1 MATIKISC
9 ETQDAKIMYTTD
21 DSEPTES
28 SNLYSDVFEV
38 DSPVTI
44 KARAFK
50 EGYEPSDIAT
60 KTYTPVTVPMA
71 LPDGSV
77 LFYDRGSQYGEYS
90 IGDDG
95 YPVRLWSDEDDGSA
109 ESLNWRYLICDSE
122 NLSKRKEWGLY
133 GTDEGLSYPEYE
145 DFGYGLPNTEALLS
159 KYGDSFSYIWQLV
172 QNKRNDAGGKKWFV
186 PSKDELN
193 IVYENKDTIVDA
205 GGGSFQTGYP
215 YWSASG
221 YNIYS
226 AWSVSFSS
234 GTPTGMA
241 KNNNCYCRLLRRI

>member
-1 MATIKISC
+1 MAILYAFDEHKNRVGF
-9 ETQDAKIMYTTD
+9 DAKM
-21 DSEPTES
+21 
-28 SNLYSDVFEV
+28 
-38 DSPVTI
+38 PV
-44 KARAFK
+44 
-50 EGYEPSDIAT
+50 S
-60 KTYTPVTVPMA
+60 VTVPMK
-71 LPDGSV
+71 LPDDSI
-77 LFYDRGSQYGEYS
+77 LFYDRGASYGEYY
-90 IGDDG
+90 IDDTG
-95 YPVRLWSDEDDGSA
+95 YPARYDGAVDDGSA
-109 ESLNWRYLICDSE
+109 GSLNWRYLICDSE
-122 NLSKRKEWGLY
+122 NLSERREWGPY

-159 KYGDSFSYIWQLV
+159 KYGDNSSYIWQLV

-221 YNIYS
+221 YSIYS
-226 AWSVSFSS
+226 AWNVSLSS